1 MGDQLEDA
9 KIQSE
14 PPHQGNDH
22 MVQQATSNASKLA
35 VFGPAVSAFGGVIG
49 AVQGHQQ
56 DEEERQRAHQR
67 MVNVV
72 ADLAADYDRNAAV
85 SFSTDLPSPPAEL
98 PGGIE
103 STVPPSALA
112 NIVAAIRAL
121 GLFGSG
127 GGTATLQQAT
137 GTTHVDAQA
146 GPDSHPTDAHAGPV
160 DTGTALVGASDP
172 GHPHHGGFNIS
183 TGELLVGGGGL
194 ALGVGLA
201 ARSAMSSGGGAGTTG
216 AAGAN
221 IPARPNPAADPVLGR
236 EHDPNAAQP
245 AGTWWPA
252 RPAESPAAAAPTARP
267 RSTRPGSPR
276 TTWTGAR
283 TTRQQPILGDGRPR
297 QAPTPA
303 ATTSRRAGARP
314 RSSRPVKLR
323 WTARGAVVLAVAGT
337 LATGV
342 PLAVDAMPAFA
353 ACAPVPNTNATPL
366 SGVPVAADPAAAGDR
381 VAVEPRA
388 GTRSSPSSTTASPRS
403 TRSWPG
409 RCCPAPTCSTPAA
422 TATATTTGTARSS
435 PR

>member
-1 MGDQLEDA
+1 MPSEPYLSRYQSMSHEQLYNLLNAGRYAQVQGLSTRWSRMRETAQELTSTLQQDLSALGNTWTGEASVEFHRRITSIVQFTSWVADEFDQIANATWIMGDQLEDA

-127 GGTATLQQAT
+127 GGTATLQQAS

-146 GPDSHPTDAHAGPV
+146 GPDSHPTDAATP
-160 DTGTALVGASDP
+160 
-172 GHPHHGGFNIS
+172 
-183 TGELLVGGGGL
+183 
-194 ALGVGLA
+194 
-201 ARSAMSSGGGAGTTG
+201 ARST
-216 AAGAN
+216 
-221 IPARPNPAADPVLGR
+221 
-236 EHDPNAAQP
+236 
-245 AGTWWPA
+245 
-252 RPAESPAAAAPTARP
+252 
-267 RSTRPGSPR
+267 PG
-276 TTWTGAR
+276 
-283 TTRQQPILGDGRPR
+283 
-297 QAPTPA
+297 
-303 ATTSRRAGARP
+303 P
-314 RSSRPVKLR
+314 RSS
-323 WTARGAVVLAVAGT
+323 ARAT
-337 LATGV
+337 LATRTTAGSTS
-342 PLAVDAMPAFA
+342 PPASCSSAGA
-353 ACAPVPNTNATPL
+353 AWPSASAWL
-366 SGVPVAADPAAAGDR
+366 PAAR
-381 VAVEPRA
+381 
-388 GTRSSPSSTTASPRS
+388 
-403 TRSWPG
+403 
-409 RCCPAPTCSTPAA
+409 
-422 TATATTTGTARSS
+422 
-435 PR
+435 